1 MLSDSLRDFLG
12 HIRLERGLSELT
24 ALAYKSDLELFLGY
38 LDNELKLSDFSE
50 VVRDDILDFLE
61 MGQADGLSSSTLA
74 RRLVSIKVF
83 FRFLAFE
90 KVIPHDITEIM
101 DGPRLW
107 QVLPDFLGVS
117 EVDSLLAAYSG
128 KHELL
133 AIRNCAILEVLYAS
147 GLRASELT
155 SLRLDKVDFNEGY
168 LRVLGKRDKE
178 RVVPFGQEA
187 SQAMLRYLR
196 EVRPKHD
203 KSGVALE
210 FFLSVNG
217 RPLTRERIWMIV
229 QEAARLAGI
238 EKRIYPHLLR
248 HSFATHLLNNGA
260 DLRVIQEMLGHAS
273 VETTQIY
280 THTDVNRMAQAHK
293 QFHPRS

>member
-61 MGQADGLSSSTLA
+61 LGQADGLSSSTLA

-90 KVIPHDITEIM
+90 KVISHDITEIM

-117 EVDSLLAAYSG
+117 EVDSLLAV
-128 KHELL
+128 
-133 AIRNCAILEVLYAS
+133 C
-147 GLRASELT
+147 SE
-155 SLRLDKVDFNEGY
+155 
-168 LRVLGKRDKE
+168 
-178 RVVPFGQEA
+178 A
-187 SQAMLRYLR
+187 
-196 EVRPKHD
+196 
-203 KSGVALE
+203 
-210 FFLSVNG
+210 
-217 RPLTRERIWMIV
+217 
-229 QEAARLAGI
+229 
-238 EKRIYPHLLR
+238 
-248 HSFATHLLNNGA
+248 
-260 DLRVIQEMLGHAS
+260 
-273 VETTQIY
+273 
-280 THTDVNRMAQAHK
+280 
-293 QFHPRS
+293 

>member
-61 MGQADGLSSSTLA
+61 LGQAEGLSSATLA

-107 QVLPDFLGVS
+107 KVLPDFLSVS
-117 EVDSLLAAYSG
+117 EVDSLLAVHSG

-155 SLRLDKVDFNEGY
+155 SLRLDKVDFKEGY

-178 RVVPFGQEA
+178 RVVPFGHEA
-187 SQAMLRYLR
+187 FQAMLRYLR

-293 QFHPRS
+293 KFHPRS